1 MFIVRNQYSC
11 NSTSDMSCVLDVR
24 NGNTLC
30 LCGTTTTWTVRK
42 CMKHRKC
49 WITRNYKT
57 KGIIPKNIKKRLGF

>member
-1 MFIVRNQYSC
+1 MFIVCNQYSS
-11 NSTSDMSCVLDVR
+11 NSTSDMYCVLDVR

-30 LCGTTTTWTVRK
+30 LCVTTTTRTVRK